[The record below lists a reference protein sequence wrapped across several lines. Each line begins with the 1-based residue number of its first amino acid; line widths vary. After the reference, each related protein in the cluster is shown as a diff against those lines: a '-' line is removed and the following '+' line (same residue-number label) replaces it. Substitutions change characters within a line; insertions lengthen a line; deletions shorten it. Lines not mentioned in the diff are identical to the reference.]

1 MENSKNE
8 DSATNT
14 KQHIIL
20 VDVKI
25 KLKDIL
31 ENTERIL
38 LTYKND
44 IEVLKSELNLMKNR
58 ITNFNEETKNTIVP
72 ASENLQR
79 DLNVSIS
86 QQKDENNR
94 S

>member
-1 MENSKNE
+1 MDTQNFKND

-20 VDVKI
+20 VNVKI
-25 KLKDIL
+25 IFKDIL

-38 LTYKND
+38 LSYKND

-72 ASENLQR
+72 ASENL
-79 DLNVSIS
+79 
-86 QQKDENNR
+86 
-94 S
+94 

>member
-58 ITNFNEETKNTIVP
+58 ITNFNEETKNIIVP